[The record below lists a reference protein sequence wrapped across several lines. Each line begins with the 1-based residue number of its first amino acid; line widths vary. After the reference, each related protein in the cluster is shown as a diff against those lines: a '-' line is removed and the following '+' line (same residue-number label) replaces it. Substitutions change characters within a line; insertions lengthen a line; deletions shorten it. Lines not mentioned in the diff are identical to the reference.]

1 MDFDIEYNNKNNDLQ
16 NILNHNSKC
25 YEFKYMKF
33 ANGLFNKT
41 VDATYVIHL
50 KGNGRYENIMKLLSE
65 YHPTNDIYI
74 LLNDGYKKCRKTD
87 SIVYPADDLI
97 DAFFSNFQTCA

>member
-1 MDFDIEYNNKNNDLQ
+1 MDVIIHDTNTNKIDDDLQ

-41 VDATYVIHL
+41 VDATYVTAD
-50 KGNGRYENIMKLLSE
+50 MK
-65 YHPTNDIYI
+65 I
-74 LLNDGYKKCRKTD
+74 L
-87 SIVYPADDLI
+87 
-97 DAFFSNFQTCA
+97 